1 VFHDSEN
8 SVSIMTDLQGR
19 EITRIDGTYSVEDR
33 SANEGVAPYRS
44 RSGNGRHGF
53 IDANGKRIVG
63 PHFDT
68 LGPLN
73 NGLAVARRL
82 QYSGT
87 LYGYIDLTGRYA
99 IPPVFTWAG
108 NFSEERALVRSNHQG
123 RNTQYIDTKGVP
135 IATFTEVCD
144 TVTILDD
151 QGRITWPQQK
161 MDCPVADKFELAPD
175 NAKAK
180 QP

>member
-1 VFHDSEN
+1 
-8 SVSIMTDLQGR
+8 M
-19 EITRIDGTYSVEDR
+19 
-33 SANEGVAPYRS
+33 
-44 RSGNGRHGF
+44 
-53 IDANGKRIVG
+53 G

-99 IPPVFTWAG
+99 IPPIFTWAG
-108 NFSEERALVRSNHQG
+108 NFSEERALVRGNYQD

-135 IATFTEVCD
+135 IATFTVVCD
-144 TVTILDD
+144 SVTILDD